1 MELHETIRRRAM
13 VRRFTDGEV
22 EPETVRRLL
31 DSALRSPTAGNS
43 AGTAWVALVGSRQ
56 TEAYWSAT
64 TDAEWRDRNP
74 ELFEGL
80 HRAPVILL
88 SYCSPNDYV
97 ARYAEADKADP
108 RLGSAA
114 ESWPVPYWHGDAAF
128 GVMAVL
134 LGAVDAG
141 LGACVLGA
149 FKGTQ
154 RLADVLGVPEGW
166 ELFCA
171 VALGHPDRR
180 QRRSRSLG
188 RERPSVSARVHWG
201 NWGPRSDQDG
211 CDSMITDRS
220 AMEAPDVLS
229 ETTGPAG
236 VDIPLEHD

>member
-1 MELHETIRRRAM
+1 MELHDTIRRRVM
-13 VRRFTDGEV
+13 VRRFQDEPV
-22 EPETVRRLL
+22 ERETVRRLL

-43 AGTAWVALVGSRQ
+43 DGTAWVALVGPRE

-64 TDAEWRDRNP
+64 TDAAWRDRNP
-74 ELFEGL
+74 DLFEGL

-88 SYCSPNDYV
+88 SYCSPEAYV
-97 ARYAEADKADP
+97 ARYAEPDKADP
-108 RLGSAA
+108 QLGSTA

-149 FKGTQ
+149 FKGAP
-154 RLADVLGVPEGW
+154 RLAEVLGVPRHW

-171 VALGHPDRR
+171 VVLGHPDPE

-188 RERPSVSARVHWG
+188 RERPSMSARVHWG
-201 NWGPRSDQDG
+201 HWGPRSDQAG
-211 CDSMITDRS
+211 YESMITTTS
-220 AMEAPDVLS
+220 AMEAP
-229 ETTGPAG
+229 
-236 VDIPLEHD
+236 